1 MTVFDDSLHPDL
13 VDLDA
18 RIRIRLDS
26 ILQAEQEAAAV
37 YARRS
42 TTLRDR
48 LIDLEEGGVR
58 VEVFT
63 TSARHRG
70 ALLAVGRDHLEL
82 GSPEGHVIIRLRRVV
97 ALGWG

>member
-18 RIRIRLDS
+18 RIRFRLDS

-37 YARRS
+37 YARRT

-48 LIDLEEGGVR
+48 LIDLEEGGL
-58 VEVFT
+58 EVAVST
-63 TSARHRG
+63 TTGRHRG
-70 ALLAVGRDHLEL
+70 TLTMVGRDHLEL
-82 GSPEGHVIIRLRRVV
+82 DSPEGHVVVRLRRVV
-97 ALGWG
+97 ALEWG

>member
-26 ILQAEQEAAAV
+26 VLQAEEEAAAV
-37 YARRS
+37 YARR
-42 TTLRDR
+42 TTSLRDR
-48 LIDLEEGGVR
+48 LIDLEEREVA

-63 TSARHRG
+63 TTGRHRG
-70 ALLAVGRDHLEL
+70 HVTAVGRDHLEL
-82 GSPEGHVIIRLRRVV
+82 TSPEGEVIVRLRRVV
-97 ALGWG
+97 ALAWG